1 MGKQEIGI
9 FLQWIKG
16 IVFLSF
22 IITIHTSFLLRHISE
37 YQQSDLKKRRGFV
50 LLLVV
55 TETKTFIPSFN
66 NYSHLFPNI
75 ASFFFSFL

>member
-16 IVFLSF
+16 IESF
-22 IITIHTSFLLRHISE
+22 IITKHTSFLSRHISE

-66 NYSHLFPNI
+66 NYSHLFSDI
-75 ASFFFSFL
+75 LSRSFPLF